1 MSAAMTHISISFIA
15 KPALIARASRSII
28 MAHQLKEAFDH
39 AQRKEDHYSGEY
51 EEKIAEVEK
60 ELADLTAKAKAK
72 KVELKKLVKAKE
84 QALKVA
90 AEKKAAEDKEK
101 LMKAVADSGKTV
113 EEVLELLKK
122 K

>member
-1 MSAAMTHISISFIA
+1 MPRGKKT
-15 KPALIARASRSII
+15 II
-28 MAHQLKEAFDH
+28 PENI
-39 AQRKEDHYSGEY
+39 

-101 LMKAVADSGKTV
+101 LMKAVADRGKTV

>member
-1 MSAAMTHISISFIA
+1 MPRGKKT
-15 KPALIARASRSII
+15 II
-28 MAHQLKEAFDH
+28 PENI
-39 AQRKEDHYSGEY
+39 

>member
-1 MSAAMTHISISFIA
+1 MPRGKKTVIPENI
-15 KPALIARASRSII
+15 
-28 MAHQLKEAFDH
+28 
-39 AQRKEDHYSGEY
+39 

-60 ELADLTAKAKAK
+60 EIADLTAKAKGK
-72 KVELKKLVKAKE
+72 KAELKKLVKAKE
-84 QALKVA
+84 QALKIA

-113 EEVLELLKK
+113 EEVLEFLKK

>member
-1 MSAAMTHISISFIA
+1 MPRGKKT
-15 KPALIARASRSII
+15 II
-28 MAHQLKEAFDH
+28 PENIEVK
-39 AQRKEDHYSGEY
+39 R
-51 EEKIAEVEK
+51 EEIEK

>member
-1 MSAAMTHISISFIA
+1 MPRGKKT
-15 KPALIARASRSII
+15 II
-28 MAHQLKEAFDH
+28 PENI
-39 AQRKEDHYSGEY
+39 

-84 QALKVA
+84 QALKIE

>member
-1 MSAAMTHISISFIA
+1 MPRGKKT
-15 KPALIARASRSII
+15 II
-28 MAHQLKEAFDH
+28 PENI
-39 AQRKEDHYSGEY
+39 

-84 QALKVA
+84 QALKIA

>member
-1 MSAAMTHISISFIA
+1 MPRGKKT
-15 KPALIARASRSII
+15 II
-28 MAHQLKEAFDH
+28 PENI
-39 AQRKEDHYSGEY
+39 

-60 ELADLTAKAKAK
+60 ELADLAAKAKAK

-113 EEVLELLKK
+113 EEVLEFLKK

>member
-1 MSAAMTHISISFIA
+1 MPRGKKT
-15 KPALIARASRSII
+15 II
-28 MAHQLKEAFDH
+28 PENI
-39 AQRKEDHYSGEY
+39 

-84 QALKVA
+84 QALKIA

-101 LMKAVADSGKTV
+101 LLKAVADSGKTV
-113 EEVLELLKK
+113 EEVLDLLKK

>member
-1 MSAAMTHISISFIA
+1 MPRGKKT
-15 KPALIARASRSII
+15 II
-28 MAHQLKEAFDH
+28 PEN
-39 AQRKEDHYSGEY
+39 S

-113 EEVLELLKK
+113 EEVLEFLKK

>member
-1 MSAAMTHISISFIA
+1 MPRGKKT
-15 KPALIARASRSII
+15 II
-28 MAHQLKEAFDH
+28 PENI
-39 AQRKEDHYSGEY
+39 

-113 EEVLELLKK
+113 EEVLEFLKK

>member
-1 MSAAMTHISISFIA
+1 MPRGKKT
-15 KPALIARASRSII
+15 II
-28 MAHQLKEAFDH
+28 PENI
-39 AQRKEDHYSGEY
+39 

-101 LMKAVADSGKTV
+101 LMKAVADSGKTG
-113 EEVLELLKK
+113 EEVLEFLKK

>member
-1 MSAAMTHISISFIA
+1 MPRGKKT
-15 KPALIARASRSII
+15 II
-28 MAHQLKEAFDH
+28 PENI
-39 AQRKEDHYSGEY
+39 

-101 LMKAVADSGKTV
+101 LLKAVAESGKTV
-113 EEVLELLKK
+113 EEVLDLLKK

>member
-1 MSAAMTHISISFIA
+1 MPRGKKT
-15 KPALIARASRSII
+15 II
-28 MAHQLKEAFDH
+28 PENI
-39 AQRKEDHYSGEY
+39 

-72 KVELKKLVKAKE
+72 KVEPKKLVKAKE

>member
-1 MSAAMTHISISFIA
+1 MPRGKKT
-15 KPALIARASRSII
+15 II
-28 MAHQLKEAFDH
+28 PENI
-39 AQRKEDHYSGEY
+39 
-51 EEKIAEVEK
+51 EEKIADVEK

-84 QALKVA
+84 QALKIA

-101 LMKAVADSGKTV
+101 LLKAVADSGKTV
-113 EEVLELLKK
+113 EEVLDLLKK

>member
-1 MSAAMTHISISFIA
+1 MPRRKKTSIPENIE
-15 KPALIARASRSII
+15 
-28 MAHQLKEAFDH
+28 Q
-39 AQRKEDHYSGEY
+39 
-51 EEKIAEVEK
+51 KIAEVEK

-113 EEVLELLKK
+113 EEVLEFLKK

>member
-1 MSAAMTHISISFIA
+1 MPRGKKT
-15 KPALIARASRSII
+15 II
-28 MAHQLKEAFDH
+28 PENI
-39 AQRKEDHYSGEY
+39 

-84 QALKVA
+84 QALKIA

-113 EEVLELLKK
+113 EEVLEFLKK

>member
-1 MSAAMTHISISFIA
+1 MPRGKKT
-15 KPALIARASRSII
+15 II
-28 MAHQLKEAFDH
+28 PENI
-39 AQRKEDHYSGEY
+39 

-101 LMKAVADSGKTV
+101 LMKAVGPRIS
-113 EEVLELLKK
+113 EEKVKMAR
-122 K
+122 

>member
-1 MSAAMTHISISFIA
+1 MPRG
-15 KPALIARASRSII
+15 KKII
-28 MAHQLKEAFDH
+28 IPENI
-39 AQRKEDHYSGEY
+39 

>member
-1 MSAAMTHISISFIA
+1 MPRGKKT
-15 KPALIARASRSII
+15 II
-28 MAHQLKEAFDH
+28 PENI
-39 AQRKEDHYSGEY
+39 

-84 QALKVA
+84 QALKGA

-113 EEVLELLKK
+113 EEVLEFLKK

>member
-1 MSAAMTHISISFIA
+1 MPRGKKT
-15 KPALIARASRSII
+15 II
-28 MAHQLKEAFDH
+28 PENI
-39 AQRKEDHYSGEY
+39 

-101 LMKAVADSGKTV
+101 LLKAVADSGKTV
-113 EEVLELLKK
+113 EEVLEFLKK

>member
-1 MSAAMTHISISFIA
+1 MLRGKKT
-15 KPALIARASRSII
+15 II
-28 MAHQLKEAFDH
+28 PENI
-39 AQRKEDHYSGEY
+39 

-101 LMKAVADSGKTV
+101 LLKAVAESGKTV
-113 EEVLELLKK
+113 EEVLDLLKK

>member
-1 MSAAMTHISISFIA
+1 M
-15 KPALIARASRSII
+15 R
-28 MAHQLKEAFDH
+28 
-39 AQRKEDHYSGEY
+39 
-51 EEKIAEVEK
+51 AEVEK

-113 EEVLELLKK
+113 EEVLEFLKK

>member
-1 MSAAMTHISISFIA
+1 MPRGKKT
-15 KPALIARASRSII
+15 II
-28 MAHQLKEAFDH
+28 PENI
-39 AQRKEDHYSGEY
+39 

-60 ELADLTAKAKAK
+60 ELADLTTKAKAK

-113 EEVLELLKK
+113 EEVLEFLKK

>member
-1 MSAAMTHISISFIA
+1 MPRWKKT
-15 KPALIARASRSII
+15 II
-28 MAHQLKEAFDH
+28 PENI
-39 AQRKEDHYSGEY
+39 

-113 EEVLELLKK
+113 EEVLEFLKK
-122 K
+122 KWK

>member
-1 MSAAMTHISISFIA
+1 MPRG
-15 KPALIARASRSII
+15 KKII
-28 MAHQLKEAFDH
+28 IPENI
-39 AQRKEDHYSGEY
+39 

-113 EEVLELLKK
+113 EEVLEFLKK

>member
-1 MSAAMTHISISFIA
+1 MPRGKKT
-15 KPALIARASRSII
+15 II
-28 MAHQLKEAFDH
+28 PENI
-39 AQRKEDHYSGEY
+39 

-101 LMKAVADSGKTV
+101 LMKAVADSGNTV

>member
-1 MSAAMTHISISFIA
+1 MPRGKKT
-15 KPALIARASRSII
+15 II
-28 MAHQLKEAFDH
+28 PENI
-39 AQRKEDHYSGEY
+39 

-113 EEVLELLKK
+113 EEVLEFLKK
-122 K
+122 KGK

>member
-1 MSAAMTHISISFIA
+1 MRC
-15 KPALIARASRSII
+15 PRLLIIPENI
-28 MAHQLKEAFDH
+28 
-39 AQRKEDHYSGEY
+39 

-113 EEVLELLKK
+113 EEVLEFLKK

>member
-1 MSAAMTHISISFIA
+1 M
-15 KPALIARASRSII
+15 
-28 MAHQLKEAFDH
+28 
-39 AQRKEDHYSGEY
+39 RK
-51 EEKIAEVEK
+51 KIAEVEK